1 MSSPKKPTAEE
12 KFARLNLLR
21 MFLSLQIDG
30 FSGKNRMQ
38 ISFRHR

>member
-1 MSSPKKPTAEE
+1 
-12 KFARLNLLR
+12 

-38 ISFRHR
+38 ISFRAIADKTSNLSSRAQGFNCGSV